1 VDPLILLALAVAPGV
16 FWMFWFYLKDRY
28 EPEPPTAVIR
38 IFLLG
43 ALAVIPVAFAEQLAA
58 YVFPAILIPVVI
70 GPLIEEF
77 AKYRVVRGYIY
88 DDPEFDEPMDGIVY
102 AVAAALGFAT
112 LENIL
117 YVGIA
122 AFTSVPLALGVS
134 AIRAFLSVP
143 GHALISLCWG
153 AALGRARF
161 MEPAQGRLLV
171 VAGFALAVAVHGAF
185 NFLVMGTVTLV
196 LLVVLLV
203 PIAWI
208 AAGRAIEGALRDGH
222 RT

>member
-1 VDPLILLALAVAPGV
+1 
-16 FWMFWFYLKDRY
+16 MFWFYLKDRY
-28 EPEPPTAVIR
+28 EPEPPAAVIR

-43 ALAVIPVAFAEQLAA
+43 ALAVIPAAFAEQLASFL
-58 YVFPAILIPVVI
+58 VPAILLPVAL

-77 AKYRVVRGYIY
+77 AKYQVVRGYIY
-88 DDPEFDEPMDGIVY
+88 DDPEFDEPMDGIIY

-112 LENIL
+112 LENVL

-122 AFTSVPLALGVS
+122 ALTSVTLALGVS

-161 MEPAQGRLLV
+161 MERGRGRLLV
-171 VAGFALAVAVHGAF
+171 AGGFALAVAVHGAF
-185 NFLVMGTVTLV
+185 NYLVSDTITLV

-203 PIAWI
+203 PVAWI
-208 AAGRAIEGALRDGH
+208 AAGRAIENALRDGH
-222 RT
+222 RR